1 MRRGEQCKH
10 WIDSASSFILTSEH
24 TTIFDD
30 STYVPNTK
38 IGSISMSIDTKMG
51 NVPNTSEAAAAATAA
66 AENDSNNNNK
76 NDSPPSNM
84 MDVMMDVSTS
94 PEKQNVSGPAQN
106 RAAPND
112 TSSSNDDQ
120 QALADAQ
127 EKQDEQQD
135 LVLDQNMSPPNG
147 ANSDDGC
154 QEAMVAQEEKDEVR
168 PTKKQKQDGLSSMDV
183 SSESNISGGATANI
197 TEKNDVVQVEP
208 SESDNADKPTDI
220 HPSIAEIIK
229 LEDIPDQ
236 VEPLECLTLREM
248 VGKPLVDEL

>member
-1 MRRGEQCKH
+1 
-10 WIDSASSFILTSEH
+10 
-24 TTIFDD
+24 
-30 STYVPNTK
+30 
-38 IGSISMSIDTKMG
+38 MSIDTKMG
-51 NVPNTSEAAAAATAA
+51 NVPPNASEAA
-66 AENDSNNNNK
+66 AENDSNNNK

-135 LVLDQNMSPPNG
+135 LVLDQNRSPPNG

-154 QEAMVAQEEKDEVR
+154 QETMVAQEEKDEVR
-168 PTKKQKQDGLSSMDV
+168 PTKKQKQDGLSLMDV
-183 SSESNISGGATANI
+183 SSESNISGGASTANS